1 MTDFVQIGGELEDA
15 VEAAL
20 DQIVSDVKV
29 GDLTAIEEL
38 LRYVPLEVL
47 KGFISEVDSEY
58 DGQPD
63 EAQEWHDFDPEC

>member
-1 MTDFVQIGGELEDA
+1 MSDFIQIGGELEDA

-47 KGFISEVDSEY
+47 RGFVSEVNYDY